1 MENNAMEKIL
11 LLTFISLGL
20 TACATAYKSN
30 SFFND
35 GGFSET
41 ELQENIFKVSFR
53 GNEFTKKDKVVDFTM
68 LRAAEICSSRNMK
81 YMIISNTS
89 IENISTGY
97 LPATINSNSYGMVN
111 NYGNNSRYSSSTN
124 TIVNPAVSLFDTA
137 SNLFVQCLDT
147 KVANAWDTGFLS
159 RSLKEKYQIT
169 N

>member
-1 MENNAMEKIL
+1 MGKIL
-11 LLTFISLGL
+11 FFTFMGLSL

-41 ELQENIFKVSFR
+41 ELQENIFKVAFR
-53 GNEFTKKDKVVDFTM
+53 GNEFTNKDKIVDFTM

-89 IENISTGY
+89 TENISTGY
-97 LPATINSNSYGMVN
+97 LPATINSNSYGTIN
-111 NYGNNSRYSSSTN
+111 SYGNNSNYSSNTN
-124 TIVNPAVSLFDTA
+124 TIINPAVSLFDTK
-137 SNLFVQCLDT
+137 SNLFVQCLDK
-147 KVANAWDTGFLS
+147 KVANAWDAEFLS
-159 RSLKEKYQIT
+159 RSLKEKYKIV